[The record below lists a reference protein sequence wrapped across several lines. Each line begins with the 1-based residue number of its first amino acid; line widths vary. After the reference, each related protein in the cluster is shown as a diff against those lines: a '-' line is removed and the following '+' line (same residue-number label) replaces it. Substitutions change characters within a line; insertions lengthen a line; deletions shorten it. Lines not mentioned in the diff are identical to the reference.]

1 MLAEITRPVR
11 IGRHELNVSASVG
24 VVERDDWRI
33 ESWSTLGTT
42 EEFAR
47 DYRGKLDAM
56 VRAPDGSLPRASL
69 LCLENTHNGGGGIVT
84 PAAEQAT
91 IAAAA
96 RELGL
101 KVLLDGARLWN
112 THVATGTPLAAFAAS
127 ADFTMLSFAKGL
139 GAPVGAA
146 LAGAKAG

>member
-1 MLAEITRPVR
+1 MLFR
-11 IGRHELNVSASVG
+11 S
-24 VVERDDWRI
+24 
-33 ESWSTLGTT
+33 
-42 EEFAR
+42 
-47 DYRGKLDAM
+47 
-56 VRAPDGSLPRASL
+56 
-69 LCLENTHNGGGGIVT
+69 
-84 PAAEQAT
+84 
-91 IAAAA
+91 A

-146 LAGAKAG
+146 LAGSAVSAVLSGVGASALTRLALSGVAFAGTVGFGAWGLGVSELTQVATMVLRRAYSRRNHA